1 MPRPEPNRERDDGG
15 AAGGESDSVSRTPVP
30 DNGTETIVQ
39 DDQFTSEV
47 TAQRMSAA
55 FDAVTEVLA
64 VIQRH
69 RHDLSHLPAGRALV
83 ERADRV
89 RALYPP
95 AEEQGA
101 REAVA

>member
-15 AAGGESDSVSRTPVP
+15 AAGGASDSVSRTPVP

>member
-1 MPRPEPNRERDDGG
+1 MPLPQPNRERDNGE
-15 AAGGESDSVSRTPVP
+15 AAGCASDTVSRTPVP
-30 DNGTETIVQ
+30 DYGTETTVQ

-47 TAQRMSAA
+47 TAQRITAA

-64 VIQRH
+64 VIQSH

-95 AEEQGA
+95 TDQQQPA
-101 REAVA
+101 EAVA

>member
-1 MPRPEPNRERDDGG
+1 MPRPQPNRERDDGC
-15 AAGGESDSVSRTPVP
+15 AAGCASDTVSRTPVP
-30 DNGTETIVQ
+30 DNGTETTVQ

-89 RALYPP
+89 RAMYPP
-95 AEEQGA
+95 TDQQQPA
-101 REAVA
+101 EAVA

>member
-1 MPRPEPNRERDDGG
+1 MCLSHPIVVTTNTGRGQVPSDQ
-15 AAGGESDSVSRTPVP
+15 AARTPVP
-30 DNGTETIVQ
+30 DYRTESTVQ

-83 ERADRV
+83 ARADRV

-95 AEEQGA
+95 TDQRRTEEA
-101 REAVA
+101 AA

>member
-1 MPRPEPNRERDDGG
+1 MPLPQPNRERDDGG
-15 AAGGESDSVSRTPVP
+15 AAGGASDTVSRTPVP
-30 DNGTETIVQ
+30 DNGTESTVQ

-89 RALYPP
+89 RALYPSTD
-95 AEEQGA
+95 EERA
-101 REAVA
+101 AEAVA

>member
-1 MPRPEPNRERDDGG
+1 MPYPQPNPDHNHGR
-15 AAGGESDSVSRTPVP
+15 AARSASDSASRTPVP